1 MTKDKILA
9 MEAEPDLDWR
19 VAELVMGLDVP
30 GMLMVTPDH
39 DSPSA
44 YCVPYRQEPHG
55 LDAPRPVYVAH
66 CACDMDERQPSD
78 EDYWGHY
85 AACLEVVPRYST
97 DIAAAWQVADKLH
110 NSGWWVRVKSAMNED
125 LEQLG
130 WAAHIGR
137 WWNREYLGTW
147 ALTAPLV
154 ICRAALLAIME
165 AES

>member
-1 MTKDKILA
+1 MTQDEILA
-9 MEAEPDLDWR
+9 MEAGRGIDALIATHILGLAWWRRGQSGQWIALCPHDTEIPDYWIR
-19 VAELVMGLDVP
+19 DVP
-30 GMLMVTPDH
+30 PIDIGEDDL
-39 DSPSA
+39 SEA
-44 YCVPYRQEPHG
+44 VP
-55 LDAPRPVYVAH
+55 
-66 CACDMDERQPSD
+66 C
-78 EDYWGHY
+78 
-85 AACLEVVPRYST
+85 YST